1 MLTKVYF
8 SFILKKEN
16 RGKITL
22 PKISSS
28 LYKQDQAFS
37 CSNISLTCQ
46 HLGWEVCDVLNQTS
60 KVKNKQG
67 PRITIASKIILQ
79 PSKEH
84 GKNDHNSQNY
94 MLPLGKTYI

>member
-1 MLTKVYF
+1 MLAKLYF
-8 SFILKKEN
+8 SLMLKKEN

-28 LYKQDQAFS
+28 LCQQDQVPS

-60 KVKNKQG
+60 KVESKQG
-67 PRITIASKIILQ
+67 PRITIASKIISQ

-84 GKNDHNSQNY
+84 GKNDRNSQNY
-94 MLPLGKTYI
+94 MLSLGKTYI